1 MTELVVKYDQATI
14 SRINFDI
21 WMNPYASTRLSLK
34 PKKQQNNSKLY
45 AQFSLKNSI
54 LSKDVKM
61 VIAYHKVVRF
71 ANLHYKF
78 TIQEIMQNIS
88 KSVYDL

>member
-1 MTELVVKYDQATI
+1 M
-14 SRINFDI
+14 
-21 WMNPYASTRLSLK
+21 
-34 PKKQQNNSKLY
+34 
-45 AQFSLKNSI
+45 

-78 TIQEIMQNIS
+78 TIQEIMRNIS

>member
-1 MTELVVKYDQATI
+1 M
-14 SRINFDI
+14 
-21 WMNPYASTRLSLK
+21 
-34 PKKQQNNSKLY
+34 
-45 AQFSLKNSI
+45 

-78 TIQEIMQNIS
+78 TIQKIIQNVS
-88 KSVYDL
+88 MSVYDL